1 MKYKYIFVFNE
12 PSSLSLSKQ
21 NDWTKHRFVW
31 YGQISLYWFLLLFFF
46 SSSKQPQQLSLL
58 YMHRKSSQI
67 TFYCVYSGQWFIIV
81 IFKCCVQIQCD
92 FIANMFHS
100 DRVLD
105 FFPVNFN
112 FLFIACCSIYNYT
125 YTSIYICDF

>member
-1 MKYKYIFVFNE
+1 MNPLRYLFRNKTTE
-12 PSSLSLSKQ
+12 PNTVLFGMAK
-21 NDWTKHRFVW
+21 F
-31 YGQISLYWFLLLFFF
+31 LYTDFYYYFFF
-46 SSSKQPQQLSLL
+46 FVKATATVEFIVYASKI
-58 YMHRKSSQI
+58 KSNHI
-67 TFYCVYSGQWFIIV
+67 FCVYSGQWFIIV
-81 IFKCCVQIQCD
+81 IFKCCVQIHCD